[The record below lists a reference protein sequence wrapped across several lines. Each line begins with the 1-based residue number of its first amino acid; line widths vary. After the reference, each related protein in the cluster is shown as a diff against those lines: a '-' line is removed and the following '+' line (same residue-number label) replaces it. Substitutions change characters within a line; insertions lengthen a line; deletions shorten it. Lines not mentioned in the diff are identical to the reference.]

1 MIREPRPS
9 ALRIPNPGS
18 SRATGRDLRPL
29 TQGSR
34 SVQDPVRCRL
44 AGPAVP
50 SRGLTSPGSAAGTM
64 EDLAHQIVEQ
74 HVAEASQM
82 TLMGAQTTLVG
93 SPLFNSPPQKIQI
106 VSTDPSLGNPHRIQV
121 AVVRGSTCGG
131 AAWQIVTDQ
140 QTGQKIQ
147 IVTAMETGGTP
158 PKQFVWATADD
169 GHGGGK
175 LILAG
180 TPEHGAQ
187 GGKIILAS
195 PDGLGSRQL
204 ILTTHDGSGGTP
216 QRLQIITEQ
225 ASGEHMAV
233 LRKDDGQQRAV
244 DPASGLLKLPV
255 EFCVVCGD
263 RASGRHY
270 GAVSCEGC
278 KGFFK
283 RSVRKNLK
291 YTCRGSQDCV
301 INKHHR
307 NRCQYCRLQKCFNVG
322 MKTESVQC
330 ERKPIETMREKPA
343 NCAVS
348 SDKIYIRKDLRSPMA
363 ATPTFVT
370 DKDTSRTAGLF
381 DSGILVSV
389 QQPLLKNESA
399 LLMETSQGDLSTLAN
414 VVTSLANFGKGKEDS
429 PGANTTAA
437 NTSASSASS
446 SGELPGLDTLSNGET
461 SLTEIAPDNQ
471 SASEITR
478 SAAFDTLAK
487 ALNASEG
494 GGGGEGPD
502 GAASMTGTNSTS
514 LQLMGA
520 NDQNLPVIE
529 IDGPLL
535 TDTHVSF
542 KLTMPSPMPEYL
554 NVHYICE
561 SASRLLFL
569 SMHWARSIPAFQAL
583 GLCSQEGN
591 TGLVRACWN
600 ELFTLGLA
608 QCAQVMNLSTILTA
622 IVNHLQA
629 SLQQDKLTTERVK
642 VVMEHI
648 WKLQEFCNS
657 MSKLNV
663 DPYEYAYLKAII
675 LFSPDHPGLV
685 NTAQIDRF
693 QEKAHVELH
702 EYMSKSYPDD
712 PHRLARLLLRL
723 PALRLMS
730 SNITEELF
738 FAGLIG
744 NVQIDSIIPYI
755 LRMET
760 AEYNSQI
767 TGTSA

>member
-478 SAAFDTLAK
+478 AFDTLAK

-583 GLCSQEGN
+583 GQEGN